1 MARAPQKV
9 ADVLDCLDELAD
21 ENDNV
26 SIGQVLDAFGAR
38 TYGPAIMVPA
48 LLEITPIGAIIGVP
62 TFLAIVIIVITA
74 QWMVGRK
81 HPWIPRFVRNR
92 EVSAS
97 RLNKASQWLRPF
109 SRFADRYFH
118 RRLKFMTRM
127 PFAQVAA
134 ALIILLCLTVPLLEV
149 LPLAAS
155 VPMLAI
161 AGFGLAVLMRDG
173 VLMILA
179 LSISFGALAMGM
191 DYWDGGLSD
200 TEEVDG
206 LVDQEMIDTAE
217 ENVEAASEAA
227 AEMQDELGDAAAEAS
242 EDISAAAGDIQQGLE
257 VVAEET
263 SEDISEAAAIVS
275 DAAAATFVDE

>member
-9 ADVLDCLDELAD
+9 ADVLDCLDELATD
-21 ENDNV
+21 NDNV

-62 TFLAIVIIVITA
+62 TFLALVIIVITA

-179 LSISFGALAMGM
+179 LSISFGALAMGL

-217 ENVEAASEAA
+217 ENVEEASEAA
-227 AEMQDELGDAAAEAS
+227 ADAS
-242 EDISAAAGDIQQGLE
+242 EEISAAAGEIQQGLE

-263 SEDISEAAAIVS
+263 GEGISEAAAIVS